1 LSISQNSQKIK
12 IDASAMID
20 TNGWP
25 REGFQATRVR
35 LAEAI
40 DTAST
45 EQERLAA
52 IDAWN
57 AWASD
62 EIERFRFGCRSMA
75 ARYPGNLRDCILDVI
90 ADSVAEAIELAT
102 SGEATRER

>member
-1 LSISQNSQKIK
+1 MPHNPEKIK

-20 TNGWP
+20 ANHWP
-25 REGFQATRVR
+25 PQGFQAARVR

-40 DTAST
+40 DTAPT

-57 AWASD
+57 AWSFD
-62 EIERFRFGCRSMA
+62 EIERFRFGFRQMA
-75 ARYPGNLRDCILDVI
+75 SLHPETIRDIVLDLI
-90 ADSVAEAIELAT
+90 ADSVAEAIEAAT
-102 SGEATRER
+102 SGEAVYA